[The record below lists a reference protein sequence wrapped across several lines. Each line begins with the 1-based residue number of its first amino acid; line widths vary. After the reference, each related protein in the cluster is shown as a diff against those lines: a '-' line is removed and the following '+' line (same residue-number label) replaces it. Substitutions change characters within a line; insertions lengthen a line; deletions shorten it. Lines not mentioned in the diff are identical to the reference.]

1 MLLKEQWK
9 SAPSQ
14 GLAPGFDCF
23 LFLPHSVQPVVNSR
37 TGHLAH
43 SFVLSDIGCKRE
55 FYSCDAAGSTTPPKP
70 CAGRNTHAM
79 LCWPCAAIPIQAQ
92 ASLAVAF
99 KGWGQEVT
107 PHEEIWGTDGMKTWK
122 IRGIFFTLVVKYLE
136 REKRI
141 LSRTEVFKPL
151 AEGLTLRQLTNQDR
165 LCRFLWI
172 YWETAAYC
180 SFSRSFKT
188 LPVLNQTK

>member
-1 MLLKEQWK
+1 MPFGQLTVARNTHKLRINNLNSIKTLTLSSLSFQISLDHKTYYPEIVFCLISLSQGLCKTDGACVPGYIMLLKEQWK

-23 LFLPHSVQPVVNSR
+23 LFLPHLVQPVVNSR

-55 FYSCDAAGSTTPPKP
+55 SYSCDAAGSTTPPKP

-79 LCWPCAAIPIQAQ
+79 LCRPCAAIPIQAQ

-99 KGWGQEVT
+99 KG
-107 PHEEIWGTDGMKTWK
+107 
-122 IRGIFFTLVVKYLE
+122 
-136 REKRI
+136 
-141 LSRTEVFKPL
+141 
-151 AEGLTLRQLTNQDR
+151 
-165 LCRFLWI
+165 
-172 YWETAAYC
+172 
-180 SFSRSFKT
+180 
-188 LPVLNQTK
+188 